1 MDEATG
7 TVAEFTS
14 EAEAFVALAQLAGEG
29 IRAQVATLGG
39 SGLPVAPFRVVVAPE
54 DYNRAMVV
62 LGQGDEGILDEGW
75 EESAEAAL
83 DGWICSLCDTPN
95 DLDEAFCTACGGS
108 RLDVRAEDIDDED

>member
-7 TVAEFTS
+7 VVAEFTS

-54 DYNRAMVV
+54 DFHRAVIA
-62 LGQGDEGILDEGW
+62 LGLGPEGTLDEGW
-75 EESAEAAL
+75 EESAENAL
-83 DGWICSLCDTPN
+83 DGWICALCDTPN
-95 DLDEAFCTACGGS
+95 DLDQAFCPACGGS
-108 RLDVRAEDIDDED
+108 RHDVRAEDADDED